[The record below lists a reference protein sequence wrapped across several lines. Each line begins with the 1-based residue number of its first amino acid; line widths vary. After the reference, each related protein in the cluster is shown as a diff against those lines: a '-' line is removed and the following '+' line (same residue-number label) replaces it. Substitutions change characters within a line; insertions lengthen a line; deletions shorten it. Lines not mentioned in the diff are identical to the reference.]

1 MKAKSFF
8 ILALFVIF
16 TMPSLYGQFFDLEEY
31 QLYLQNNEELTASQI
46 STRYQNKQPFYKGKS
61 WQTDLHSVAY
71 LDSIAAFY
79 KLTAAERELLKQ
91 NHFVV
96 TERLNFGNI
105 DHALHD
111 IYKNDLPVF
120 VTTDALLYALHYSYD
135 KILKDVEVIL
145 ISAKLE
151 KILKGLYSAL
161 PQLEDGYKNQ
171 PALEDALADVDLY
184 ITIAKSLW
192 DESLQAPQFSFTS
205 MTREIW
211 QAIENETKV
220 EMPLFSER
228 TRKLDFSQF
237 TVRGHY
243 TDTYW
248 DENGKKMSLEPYF
261 KTMMWLGRI
270 DFMLTPPPVN
280 PWERPWTREEI
291 QRMNLGAVL
300 LNELINISGVRP
312 LLQEIDTIL
321 TFMVNESDNLTADEL
336 DAVAREIGI
345 NAADLL
351 DDSIYD
357 QFQST
362 LKSEER
368 YGQKILSSILLMDPY
383 HPDPGELPISFRLLG
398 QRFVIDSYVFSNV
411 VFDRVTFNG
420 VKVWRPLPDPLDAIF
435 VLGNDAALPL
445 LQQELERYH
454 YASEL
459 DALRYLVD
467 AYEPS
472 FWQQSLYNVWLDA
485 IRSLKPLKERS
496 SHPYFM
502 QTAAWQQQK
511 LNTQLASW
519 THLRHDNLLYAKQ
532 SYTGGTA
539 CSFPH
544 SFVEPYPQFYHIL
557 GEFAARAAD
566 FFAQRPENH
575 WLLPRMVEFFKT
587 MHPLMTKLERL
598 AQKELEGEKF
608 SEAEITWLKQML
620 FYELGSGA
628 PPFSGWYSDLY
639 YRLGEYNQPNYDGTD
654 YVIADVHT
662 QPTTQSGADIG
673 RILHAGVG
681 KINLGIFIAPSPS
694 AAYRDMAY
702 VGPVMSYYEKT
713 TENWDRLTDERW
725 ATMVQEG
732 NTPERPDWVNSYLV
746 DTEGKA
752 RSKGRELPGILLT
765 HVSDTS
771 SLVNDYELMRNYPN
785 PFNAITSIVYTLEFD
800 GRVELAIF
808 DNLGRRVETLVDQ
821 RQSAASYTVEWDA
834 GRYAS
839 GVYFAQLQSPSG
851 FHIIK
856 LILLK

>member
-1 MKAKSFF
+1 MKVKLFF
-8 ILALFVIF
+8 GF
-16 TMPSLYGQFFDLEEY
+16 TVFFMFAMPSLYGQSFDLGHY

-46 STRYQNKQPFYKGKS
+46 LNRYQNTQPFYKGKTE
-61 WQTDLHSVAY
+61 QTALHSVAY
-71 LDSIAAFY
+71 LDSIAASY

-96 TERLNFGNI
+96 TERLNFANI

-135 KILKDVEVIL
+135 KILKDVEVVL

-151 KILKGLYSAL
+151 KILDALYDAL
-161 PQLEDGYKNQ
+161 PQLEDNYKNQ

-192 DESLQAPQFSFTS
+192 DESLPAPQFSFTS

-228 TRKLDFSQF
+228 PRKLDFSQF

-243 TDTYW
+243 SDIYW
-248 DENGKKMSLEPYF
+248 NENGKQVSLEPYF
-261 KTMMWLGRI
+261 KTMMWLGRM

-300 LNELINISGVRP
+300 LNELIHISGARP

-321 TFMVNESDNLTADEL
+321 TFMVNESDNLTAEEL
-336 DAVAREIGI
+336 DAVIAEMGI
-345 NAADLL
+345 DAADLL

-357 QFQST
+357 RFQSA
-362 LKSEER
+362 LMSGER

-383 HPDPGELPISFRLLG
+383 NPEPGELPISFRLLG
-398 QRFVIDSYVFSNV
+398 QRFVIDSYIFSSV
-411 VFDRVTFNG
+411 VFDRITYNG
-420 VKVWRPLPDPLDAIF
+420 DKVWRPLPDPLDALF

-445 LQQELERYH
+445 LQQELEKYH

-467 AYEPS
+467 AYDPS

-485 IRSLKPLKERS
+485 IRALKPFKERS
-496 SHPYFM
+496 AHPYFM

-519 THLRHDNLLYAKQ
+519 AHLRHDNLLYAKQ

-544 SFVEPYPQFYHIL
+544 SFVEPYPQFYRIL

-587 MHPLMTKLERL
+587 MQPLALKLEAL
-598 AQKELEGEKF
+598 AQKELDGEQF
-608 SEAEITWLKQML
+608 SGAEIAWLKQML

-639 YRLGEYNQPNYDGTD
+639 YRLGEYNQPNYDGSD

-662 QPTTQSGADIG
+662 QPTTRSGTDIG
-673 RILHAGVG
+673 RILHVGVG
-681 KINLGIFIAPSPS
+681 EINLGIFIASAPS
-694 AAYRDMAY
+694 AGYSDMAY
-702 VGPVMSYYEKT
+702 VGPVMSYYEKI

-725 ATMVQEG
+725 ANLVKEG
-732 NTPERPDWVNSYLV
+732 NTPQRPDWVNSYLV
-746 DTEGKA
+746 DAKGEA
-752 RSKGRELPGILLT
+752 RTKGRELPGILLT
-765 HVSDTS
+765 RVSDTP
-771 SLVNDYELMRNYPN
+771 SLVGDYELMQNYPN
-785 PFNAITSIVYTLEFD
+785 PFNALTSIVYTLES
-800 GRVELAIF
+800 GGKVELTIF
-808 DNLGRRVETLVDQ
+808 DNLGRIVETLVDQ
-821 RQSAASYTVEWDA
+821 HQSASSYTVEWNA
-834 GRYAS
+834 HRYAS
-839 GVYFAQLQSPSG
+839 GIYFARLQSPSG
-851 FHIIK
+851 VHIIK
-856 LILLK
+856 LVLLQ